1 MSLSFATRG
10 TTGCSDTALAT
21 IVRTS
26 GTRPA
31 QADIMKLV
39 EPWQCVI
46 AWIESAPVSSTTFLT
61 ASGWS
66 STAPWSSVHV
76 LFGTSMLARHVSIQT
91 S

>member
-1 MSLSFATRG
+1 MSFSFETRG
-10 TTGCSDTALAT
+10 TTGCSVTALAT

-26 GTRPA
+26 GTSPA

-39 EPWQCVI
+39 EPWQWVSACS
-46 AWIESAPVSSTTFLT
+46 ELAPVCSRTVLT

-66 STAPWSSVHV
+66 STAAWSSVHV

>member
-1 MSLSFATRG
+1 
-10 TTGCSDTALAT
+10 
-21 IVRTS
+21 
-26 GTRPA
+26 
-31 QADIMKLV
+31 MKLV

-46 AWIESAPVSSTTFLT
+46 ACSELAPVCSSTLRT

-76 LFGTSMLARHVSIQT
+76 LLGTSMLARHVSIQT